1 METSG
6 AREEPFPAQ
15 TRQESGTVN
24 GIPTEATSMYFSD
37 KIVVTISQ
45 EGRLSQ
51 WVSVPLTSSAGAMVD
66 MNLPRTGVGM
76 LPSTHLTPRTLLG
89 SGGDERET
97 VGQLYATQIASFV
110 ALRDPEDR
118 RTLVL
123 GLGLLKPDTAR
134 EAFFDTIE
142 LVQKVL

>member
-1 METSG
+1 
-6 AREEPFPAQ
+6 
-15 TRQESGTVN
+15 
-24 GIPTEATSMYFSD
+24 
-37 KIVVTISQ
+37 
-45 EGRLSQ
+45 
-51 WVSVPLTSSAGAMVD
+51 MVD
-66 MNLPRTGVGM
+66 LNLPRTGQGM

-89 SGGDERET
+89 GGGDERET
-97 VGQLYATQIASFV
+97 VGQLYAAQIASFV
-110 ALRDPEDR
+110 NLRDPEDR

>member
-1 METSG
+1 
-6 AREEPFPAQ
+6 
-15 TRQESGTVN
+15 
-24 GIPTEATSMYFSD
+24 
-37 KIVVTISQ
+37 
-45 EGRLSQ
+45 
-51 WVSVPLTSSAGAMVD
+51 MVD